1 MAQPEIIK
9 DIDSRVKIPGDT
21 MTGNLTAPTFIGTLN
36 GNASSADKLNIDAG
50 GLRQPIY
57 FNDGKP
63 VIAADNYVFYN
74 EVSGTVPSGNPNL
87 FVLKIGDTMTGSL
100 TAPTF
105 IGSLRGNADTATKL
119 SSTRTI
125 SLTGDVTGSG
135 TFDGS
140 GDLSINATVADNSH
154 SHNLMPAYYL
164 GSMEGPYIYTDSNY
178 NFMVRAGSSTA
189 YKYLNLSSDG
199 KLYVGGVALAN
210 VNQLNNYLP
219 LSGGTM
225 SGQISFATIASWPTP
240 SGETYPI
247 NSNGLYWSG
256 SSDWARIFYRVS
268 ASDTGNLVV
277 QLGDDT
283 NCNFIIENSAGTVY
297 STINNRGVSG
307 AVWNDYAEYRSS
319 APIEPGRIICETGN
333 GTLKLSTERLQP
345 GANVV
350 SDTFG
355 FAIGETENCK
365 TPIAVSGRALVYTYE
380 DRYSYDAGDPVCA
393 APGGTVSKMS
403 REEVMMYPDRIV
415 GTVSEIPEYE
425 RWGTDNVE
433 VKNRIWIKVK

>member
-50 GLRQPIY
+50 GLRQPFY
-57 FNDGKP
+57 FSDGKP

-425 RWGTDNVE
+425 RWGTGNVE